1 MTTKKVSA
9 MPDLNPS
16 TIRNALRD
24 IEDPVLGESLLELD
38 ALDIQL
44 DGASVAVTVTLGY
57 PVAGISRELEQQIK
71 QRLLAI
77 EGVDG
82 DQATVRVGANIQSSN
97 AHKGESIAQ
106 VKNII
111 AVTSGKGG
119 VGKSTTAVNLAL
131 ALSVEGAKVGLLD
144 ADIYGPS
151 QPQMLGVGKQRPKV
165 IDNRYMLPIEAHGL
179 KANSMGF
186 LVTEQTPMVWRG
198 PMVSGAFRQLVNQT
212 EWGELDYLV
221 IDMPPGTGD
230 IQLTLSQSVP
240 VSGAVIVTTPQDIA
254 LLDAKK
260 GIEMFRKVNVPVLGV
275 VENMATHI
283 CSNCGFEEHI
293 FGSGGGERI
302 AEQYQT
308 PLLGS
313 LPLDLSIREQAD
325 GGRPSVIADSES
337 AISRIYRRIAR
348 MTGAQLWQS
357 NRGTAAPE
365 ITISED

>member
-1 MTTKKVSA
+1 
-9 MPDLNPS
+9 MPELSPDS
-16 TIRNALRD
+16 IRSALRD
-24 IEDPVLGESLLELD
+24 LRDPVLGVTLLELD
-38 ALDIQL
+38 ALDVQVE
-44 DGASVAVTVTLGY
+44 GKAAAVTVTLGY
-57 PVAGISRELEQQIK
+57 PVAGIKSELERELK
-71 QRLLAI
+71 QRLSAI
-77 EGVDG
+77 EGIDREQSRVRVDG
-82 DQATVRVGANIQSSN
+82 CIQGSMAQKS
-97 AHKGESIAQ
+97 ESIAQ

-111 AVTSGKGG
+111 AVASGKGG

-151 QPQMLGVGKQRPKV
+151 QPQMLGVGRRRPEV
-165 IDNRYMLPIEAHGL
+165 IDNRYMLPIAAHGIM
-179 KANSMGF
+179 ANSMGF

-198 PMVSGAFRQLVNQT
+198 PMVSGAFQQLVKQT
-212 EWGELDYLV
+212 QWGELDYLV

-308 PLLGS
+308 SLLGS

-325 GGRPSVIADSES
+325 GGRPSVIADPES
-337 AISRIYRRIAR
+337 TISHIYRNIAR
-348 MTGAQLWQS
+348 RTGAQLWLAS
-357 NRGTAAPE
+357 RDKAAPD
-365 ITISED
+365 ITITED

>member
-1 MTTKKVSA
+1 
-9 MPDLNPS
+9 MPELDS
-16 TIRNALRD
+16 TAIKDALRD
-24 IEDPVLGESLLELD
+24 VKDPVLDQSLVELD
-38 ALDIQL
+38 ALRIDV
-44 DGASVAVTVTLGY
+44 DGTAVAVTVTLGY
-57 PVAGISRELEQQIK
+57 PLAGVKADLEQRVK
-71 QRLLAI
+71 QRLMETA
-77 EGVDG
+77 GVE
-82 DQATVRVGANIQSSN
+82 QATVRVEADIQGSAAQKS
-97 AHKGESIAQ
+97 ESIAG
-106 VKNII
+106 VKNLI
-111 AVTSGKGG
+111 AVASGKGG

-151 QPQMLGVGKQRPKV
+151 QPQMLGVGKQRPEV
-165 IDNRYMLPIEAHGL
+165 INNRFMVPIEAHGL

-198 PMVSGAFRQLVNQT
+198 PMVSGAFQQLINQT
-212 EWGELDYLV
+212 DWGDLDYLV

-283 CSNCGFEEHI
+283 CSNCGYEEHI
-293 FGSGGGERI
+293 FGAGGGERI

-313 LPLDLSIREQAD
+313 LPLDLGIREQAD
-325 GGRPSVIADSES
+325 GGKPSVVADPES
-337 AISRIYRRIAR
+337 PVSKIYRQIAR
-348 MTGAQLWQS
+348 YTSAQLWQV
-357 NRGTAAPE
+357 NRSSAAAPE
-365 ITISED
+365 ITVSDD